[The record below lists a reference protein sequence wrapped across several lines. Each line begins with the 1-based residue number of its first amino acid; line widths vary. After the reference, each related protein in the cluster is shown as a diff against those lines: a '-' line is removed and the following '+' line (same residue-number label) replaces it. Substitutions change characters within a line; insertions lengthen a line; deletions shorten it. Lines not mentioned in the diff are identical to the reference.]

1 MAGYQVNGDGGG
13 EDGRP
18 QLQMWD
24 DAKRETAIGT
34 LEDGEERWCMLVIV
48 EPVSGDLARGR
59 LSFRCGEER
68 YDTAPVILEETVA
81 RVVQRAG
88 ELPQAMLRQLF
99 ISARG

>member
-1 MAGYQVNGDGGG
+1 MAGYQANGDGGDD
-13 EDGRP
+13 DGRP

-24 DAKRETAIGT
+24 DSERETAIGT
-34 LEDGEERWCMLVIV
+34 LEDGGERWRTLVIV
-48 EPVSGDLARGR
+48 EPVAGDLARGR

-81 RVVQRAG
+81 RVVQRAS
-88 ELPQAMLRQLF
+88 ELPHAMLRQLL